1 MKAISAIST
10 YGFASSR
17 AFSISGSQALPIL
30 LVAFVA
36 LYQTHTYLPSAAQ
49 SFRLPALLVW
59 FSMAI
64 FIGGQCGDNVL
75 RQAQWPSIIFPF
87 SPRINQ
93 IHPIEDLVLKS
104 RAEFSAMVERQS
116 KSLPDAIQEYQ
127 RRYHRAPP
135 PGFDLWYQMAQEA
148 NTTLIDEYDLLM
160 QDLEP
165 FWGMSA
171 QELHSKT
178 AMVSTN
184 DVWIRRLSVRT
195 TRWRSIL
202 KGMLPTAMK
211 FLKL

>member
-1 MKAISAIST
+1 
-10 YGFASSR
+10 
-17 AFSISGSQALPIL
+17 
-30 LVAFVA
+30 
-36 LYQTHTYLPSAAQ
+36 
-49 SFRLPALLVW
+49 
-59 FSMAI
+59 MAV

-75 RQAQWPSIIFPF
+75 GQAQWPSILFPF
-87 SPRINQ
+87 SPTTNQ
-93 IHPIEDLVLKS
+93 NHPIEDLVLKS

-116 KSLPDAIQEYQ
+116 KSLAEAIQEYQ

-135 PGFDLWYQMAQEA
+135 PGFDLWYQKAQEA

-184 DVWIRRLSVRT
+184 DVWIGRLSVRDHKMEVDPQGHAAYGDEVPQIMNWT
-195 TRWRSIL
+195 
-202 KGMLPTAMK
+202 KPFAEFLPNMDLVFNSLDEPRVIVSMVFSNLPYEIAQTEPDPIMA
-211 FLKL
+211 